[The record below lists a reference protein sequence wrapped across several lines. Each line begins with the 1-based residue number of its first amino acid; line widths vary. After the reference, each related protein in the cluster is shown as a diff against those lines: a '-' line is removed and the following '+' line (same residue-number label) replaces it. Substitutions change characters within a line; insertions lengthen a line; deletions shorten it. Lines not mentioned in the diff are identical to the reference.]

1 MRVYKENAQPGDI
14 VFFHGY
20 DFVGRMI
27 RLAERIRFKKGSAW
41 NHVAIINGQTD
52 EGWTLYQAQGSGITD
67 TGLLGD
73 SGYFILRLPEGIDRD
88 KVLEFCNGEVGKPY
102 GFLTI
107 LSILVTLFMP
117 QFVNVM
123 LPNTWICSAYAAEA
137 MRTGGW
143 YHSWPDLYQT
153 SPAALWEALQ
163 GDK

>member
-1 MRVYKENAQPGDI
+1 MKATPKTAKPGDI
-14 VFFHGY
+14 VFFHGTG
-20 DFVGRMI
+20 FVDGAI
-27 RLAERIRFKKGSAW
+27 RWAEKIRFKKGSAW
-41 NHVAIINGQTD
+41 NHVAILKERTD
-52 EGWTLYQAQGSGITD
+52 KGWTLYQAEGKGITD

-73 SGYFILRLPEGIDRD
+73 SGYFILRLPEGVNRE
-88 KVLEFCNGEVGKPY
+88 KVLEFANGEVGKPY

-143 YHSWPDLYQT
+143 YHPWPDLYQT

-163 GDK
+163 GES